1 MAIAR
6 MGTTKQVK
14 DWLRRLEKE
23 ADCKIES
30 DFKSA
35 GTAKAISEGVTVFA
49 ALQKGKSGPW
59 IIRFINGGVVEWPA

>member
-14 DWLRRLEKE
+14 EWLRRLETE
-23 ADCKIES
+23 AGCKIES

-35 GTAKAISEGVTVFA
+35 LTAKATSEGVTVFA
-49 ALQKGKSGPW
+49 AIGKGASGPW
-59 IIRFINGGVVEWPA
+59 IIRFINGGVVTWPA